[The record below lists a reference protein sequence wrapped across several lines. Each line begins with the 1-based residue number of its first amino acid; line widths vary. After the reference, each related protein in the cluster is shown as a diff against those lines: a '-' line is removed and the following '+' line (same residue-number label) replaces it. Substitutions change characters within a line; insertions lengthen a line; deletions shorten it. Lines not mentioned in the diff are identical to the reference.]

1 MKDNIFGMSS
11 KEIKR
16 QCDADILM
24 YDSNSPIQIVEKTNP
39 CIEGG
44 KKILQN
50 EKTKNYFR
58 KIYLRSD
65 GDE

>member
-1 MKDNIFGMSS
+1 MKDNIFRLSS

-24 YDSNSPIQIVEKTNP
+24 YDSNSPIRSVEKTNP

-50 EKTKNYFR
+50 EKKKNYFR
-58 KIYLRSD
+58 KMYLRSD